1 MKKQMLNG
9 IVINSI
15 LAFCCFAV
23 VLLLCFKTVME
34 NIKNDLSI
42 KWESV
47 QIVDIREQIFTEHF
61 PSKNQGYTTQIK
73 YVYNIKYVIDDKL
86 QNMTLVL
93 FNTKLNPID
102 LRIESHTRKIYV
114 RRNPET
120 WDYTVRLFA
129 LFIASLFGL
138 IFIQEI
144 IKK

>member
-1 MKKQMLNG
+1 M
-9 IVINSI
+9 
-15 LAFCCFAV
+15 
-23 VLLLCFKTVME
+23 
-34 NIKNDLSI
+34 
-42 KWESV
+42 
-47 QIVDIREQIFTEHF
+47 
-61 PSKNQGYTTQIK
+61 
-73 YVYNIKYVIDDKL
+73 YNIKYVIDDKL

-102 LRIESHTRKIYV
+102 LRIEPHTRKIYV
-114 RRNPET
+114 RRNLET

>member
-1 MKKQMLNG
+1 MKKQMLNR

-23 VLLLCFKTVME
+23 VLLLCFKTM
-34 NIKNDLSI
+34 
-42 KWESV
+42 
-47 QIVDIREQIFTEHF
+47 
-61 PSKNQGYTTQIK
+61 
-73 YVYNIKYVIDDKL
+73 
-86 QNMTLVL
+86 
-93 FNTKLNPID
+93 LNPID
-102 LRIESHTRKIYV
+102 LRIEPHTRKLYV
-114 RRNPET
+114 SRNLET